1 MDKKKIEDGAHLM
14 YVKDGQLYPVILD
27 ESQYTL
33 LQSLVAGVFSPL
45 KLAPYPQKA
54 MTFTELKEKGL
65 IK

>member
-27 ESQYTL
+27 KEQYDMLQVL
-33 LQSLVAGVFSPL
+33 LHMFNPI
-45 KLAPYPQKA
+45 KLAPFPQKA
-54 MTFTELKEKGL
+54 MTFQELREKGL